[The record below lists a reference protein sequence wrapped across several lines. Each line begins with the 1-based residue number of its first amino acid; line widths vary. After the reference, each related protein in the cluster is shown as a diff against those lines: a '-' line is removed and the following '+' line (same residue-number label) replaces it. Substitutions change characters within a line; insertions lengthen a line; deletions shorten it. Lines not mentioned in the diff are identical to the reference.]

1 MNFIDS
7 SIFVSLFDETD
18 PARQGRARAIVRSAL
33 QESWTVSYQ
42 VVQETLDVLTRKIP
56 TPLTSDQARR
66 FLDAVLLPLW
76 SVAPS
81 EELYR
86 RALDIQSRYQYGFH
100 DALIIAAALEAG
112 CVGLLSEDLSHGQ
125 TIEGLTDRESLSGTV

>member
-100 DALIIAAALEAG
+100 DAIDHRRGAGSRLRRAAQRRPEPRTDHRR
-112 CVGLLSEDLSHGQ
+112 SD
-125 TIEGLTDRESLSGTV
+125 DRESLSGTV

>member
-81 EELYR
+81 GGTLS
-86 RALDIQSRYQYGFH
+86 SR
-100 DALIIAAALEAG
+100 
-112 CVGLLSEDLSHGQ
+112 
-125 TIEGLTDRESLSGTV
+125 SGHPVLAINTASTTL